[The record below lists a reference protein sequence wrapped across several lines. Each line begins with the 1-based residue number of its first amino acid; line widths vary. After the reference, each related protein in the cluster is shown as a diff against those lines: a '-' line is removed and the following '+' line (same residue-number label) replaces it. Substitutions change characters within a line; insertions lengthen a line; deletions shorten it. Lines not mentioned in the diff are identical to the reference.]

1 MPFVLDAS
9 VTASW
14 AFADEGG
21 RDNPSEVSAR
31 ALDHLARDHAV
42 VPSLWWFELRNI
54 LVVNERRGR
63 IDAAGTAN
71 FLADL
76 DQLPIRIDRTPDS
89 TAIVTLARAHR
100 LTVYDAAY
108 LELAR
113 RHGLPLATLDNQLL
127 AAALKDGVRPLE

>member
-9 VTASW
+9 VAASW

-21 RDNPSEVSAR
+21 RDNPGEVSAR
-31 ALDHLARDHAV
+31 ALDFLAHDHAV
-42 VPSLWWFELRNI
+42 VPALWWFELRNI

-63 IDAAGTAN
+63 IDTAGTAA
-71 FLADL
+71 FLLDL

-89 TAIVTLARAHR
+89 TAVVALARQHR
-100 LTVYDAAY
+100 LTAYDAAY

-113 RHGLPLATLDNQLL
+113 RLSLPLATLDAQLL
-127 AAALKDGVRPLE
+127 AAALKDGVREIE